1 MAILVDFAQ
10 VREDDTQVEYAFGLD
25 GRMDRRLVVDKAT
38 EQATPR
44 DGGRDISF
52 SGALRKILE
61 GRRRLGRWPQQGTY
75 AA

>member
-1 MAILVDFAQ
+1 MAP
-10 VREDDTQVEYAFGLD
+10 ED
-25 GRMDRRLVVDKAT
+25 RLVDKAT